1 MLVLIKDGRVP
12 SHVCVIYR
20 SSSKMA
26 SKRDALDKGG
36 ESISKKRS
44 LKQQIR
50 DTQRLLAKV
59 ELAN

>member
-1 MLVLIKDGRVP
+1 
-12 SHVCVIYR
+12 
-20 SSSKMA
+20 MA

-59 ELAN
+59 ELRLCLESMIKA